1 MISLLQRNPEICSLD
16 APVGDDDGTLGILL
30 EDIQSRKPY
39 EELVH
44 EELVQTMD
52 ALMAA
57 LNERQRQVL
66 RLHFGMD
73 DGVCHS
79 LEEIGGML
87 GISKERAR
95 QIEKQAMEK
104 LLKLGADM
112 GLEDFLNE

>member
-1 MISLLQRNPEICSLD
+1 MAVSIKSEREIELMRESCR
-16 APVGDDDGTLGILL
+16 LL
-30 EDIQSRKPY
+30 EDVFSRKPY

-44 EELVQTMD
+44 EQLQQTMD
-52 ALMAA
+52 SLLAA
-57 LNERQRQVL
+57 LNERQQQIL
-66 RLHFGMD
+66 RLHFGME

-79 LEEIGGML
+79 LEEIGAIL

-104 LLKLGADM
+104 LQKLGADM

>member
-1 MISLLQRNPEICSLD
+1 M
-16 APVGDDDGTLGILL
+16 A
-30 EDIQSRKPY
+30 
-39 EELVH
+39 EERFPLPH
-44 EELVQTMD
+44 KLT
-52 ALMAA
+52 
-57 LNERQRQVL
+57 LNERQQQIL
-66 RLHFGMD
+66 RLHFGME

-104 LLKLGADM
+104 LHKLGADM